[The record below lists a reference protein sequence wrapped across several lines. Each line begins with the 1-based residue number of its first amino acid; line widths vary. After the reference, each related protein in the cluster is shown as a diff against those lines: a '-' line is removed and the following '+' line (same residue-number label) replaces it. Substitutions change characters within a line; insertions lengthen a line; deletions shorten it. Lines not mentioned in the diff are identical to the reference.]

1 MPQVLLHII
10 FDQKIYVN
18 LPIKHVEL
26 SFLCTKLQ
34 LCPCLC
40 VSITITLNPYKWS
53 VKLIT
58 GTIKRLNYM
67 MAKSSM
73 IKQCQAL
80 K

>member
-1 MPQVLLHII
+1 MPQVLLHIV

-26 SFLCTKLQ
+26 SFLCTILPKLK

-58 GTIKRLNYM
+58 GTIKRL
-67 MAKSSM
+67 K
-73 IKQCQAL
+73 I
-80 K
+80 